1 MNTPPPGSAEFE
13 ALLHTIRFPGDAD
26 PAETRE
32 WLDALATLVRDAG
45 PERARFVLDAL
56 QDEARRHALAWK
68 PQRGSPYVNTI
79 GLREQAAFPGH
90 LETEQR
96 LAALMRW
103 NALAMVVR
111 ANHRHGELG
120 GHISSYASAADLF
133 EVGFNHFFRA
143 RHAAHGGDLVFFQ
156 PHSAPGV
163 YARAYVEGR
172 LSEDDLDHYRQEV
185 AAAAERKTGRSL
197 RGLSSYP
204 HPWLMPDFWQ
214 FPTGSMGLGPL
225 SAVYQARFMRYLE
238 HRGLI
243 PASDR
248 GGPQNDAACR
258 RGPENDVASRRV
270 WGFFGDGEMDEPE
283 SLAGLSLAAREQL
296 DNLVFVVNCNL
307 QRLDGPVRGN
317 GRIVD
322 ELETVFEGAGWHVI
336 KLAWGS
342 DWDALFA
349 RDHTQALVRAFART
363 VDGLFQTFSAND
375 GAYNRDKFFGQSP
388 ELQALV
394 AAMTDDEIDRLHRG
408 GHDLVKIHAAYAA
421 AVAHKGAPVVILAKT
436 MKGYGMGSSGQGRM
450 TTHQQKKLDDAD
462 LVEYVQRFKLPMSDD
477 DARAQ
482 KFFRPAPDSP
492 EAVYLRERRAA
503 LGGPMPARQTA
514 APALPVP
521 AAADFAGFALQAA
534 GKEMSTTM
542 AFVRLLANLL
552 KLPELGPR
560 VVPIVADEARTFG
573 MASLFRQVGIY
584 APEGQRYEPEDA
596 ASLLSYREARD
607 GQILEEGITEAGA
620 LASWTAAAT
629 SYSTHGLA
637 MLPFY
642 IYYSM
647 FGFQRVGDLIWA
659 AADQRSRGF
668 LLGATAGRTTLGGE
682 GLQHQDGHSH
692 LVASTVP
699 NCVAYDP
706 GFAYELALI
715 VQHGLDRM
723 LAQQHDVF
731 FYITVMN
738 QNHAQPSMPAGVET
752 GVLRG
757 LYLLPAVAEVAL
769 PAAHCTLV
777 GSGAILHEVV
787 EAARWLAEHWQVQ
800 AAVCSATSFSELAR
814 EGMAC
819 ERDRAL
825 GGLGDAATQ
834 PWATQVLS
842 RTLGPIVAATDYVRA
857 VPEQL
862 RAWVPVGRRYVTLGT
877 DGFGR
882 SDSRALLREFFEV
895 SPRHI
900 VLRALQALAD
910 DGDLPAAAVAAA
922 RLRYGIAPGPAPWL
936 V

>member
-1 MNTPPPGSAEFE
+1 MTATPPPGSAEFE
-13 ALLHTIRFPGDAD
+13 ALLHAVRFPGDAD

-32 WLDALATLVRDAG
+32 WLDALATLVREAG

-68 PQRGSPYVNTI
+68 PQRGSPYVNSI
-79 GLREQAAFPGH
+79 ALGEQARFPGN
-90 LETEQR
+90 LEIEQR
-96 LAALMRW
+96 LAAVMRW

-111 ANHRHGELG
+111 ANVRHGELG

-143 RHAAHGGDLVFFQ
+143 RHAQHGGDLVFFQ

-163 YARAYVEGR
+163 YARAFVEGR
-172 LSEDDLDHYRQEV
+172 LSEADLDHYRQEV
-185 AAAAERKTGRSL
+185 AAAARSDA
-197 RGLSSYP
+197 RGLCSYP

-214 FPTGSMGLGPL
+214 FPTGSMGLGPI

-238 HRGLI
+238 HRGLL
-243 PASDR
+243 PASD
-248 GGPQNDAACR
+248 
-258 RGPENDVASRRV
+258 RRV

-283 SLAGLSLAAREQL
+283 SLAGLSLAARETL

-317 GRIVD
+317 GRIID

-336 KLAWGS
+336 KLVWGS

-349 RDHTQALVRAFART
+349 RDTTQALVRAFART
-363 VDGLFQTFSAND
+363 VDGQFQTFSAND
-375 GAYNRDKFFGQSP
+375 GAYNRERFFGQSP
-388 ELQALV
+388 ETAALV
-394 AAMTDDEIDRLHRG
+394 GAMTDEEIDRLHRG

-421 AVAHKGAPVVILAKT
+421 AVAHRGAPVVILAKT
-436 MKGYGMGSSGQGRM
+436 MKGYAMGASGQGRM
-450 TTHQQKKLDDAD
+450 TTHQQKKLEGED
-462 LVEYVQRFKLPMSDD
+462 LLGFVRRFKLPMSDE
-477 DARAQ
+477 DALAQ
-482 KFFRPAPDSP
+482 KFFRPADDSA
-492 EAVYLRERRAA
+492 EARYLRERRTA
-503 LGGPMPARQTA
+503 LGGPMPTRQTT
-514 APALPVP
+514 APALPAP
-521 AAADFAGFALQAA
+521 AAADFGAFALNAD

-560 VVPIVADEARTFG
+560 IVPIVADEARTFG

-596 ASLLSYREARD
+596 ASLMSYREARD
-607 GQILEEGITEAGA
+607 GQILEEGISEAGA

-629 SYSTHGLA
+629 SYSTHGLT

-668 LLGATAGRTTLGGE
+668 LLGATAGRTTLSGE
-682 GLQHQDGHSH
+682 GLQHQDGHSQ

-706 GFAYELALI
+706 GYAYELALI
-715 VQHGLDRM
+715 VHHGLNRM
-723 LAQQHDVF
+723 LALQHDVF

-738 QNHAQPSMPAGVET
+738 QNHAQPSLPAGVEE

-757 LYLLPAVAEVAL
+757 LYVLPAPATVAS
-769 PAAHCTLV
+769 PAARCTLV

-800 AAVCSATSFSELAR
+800 ADVLSATSFSELAR
-814 EGMAC
+814 EGMAA
-819 ERDRAL
+819 ERERVL
-825 GGLGDAATQ
+825 GGAALA
-834 PWATQVLS
+834 PWATQVLQG
-842 RTLGPIVAATDYVRA
+842 TQGAIVAATDYVRA

-862 RAWVPVGRRYVTLGT
+862 RAWVPAGRRYVTLGT

-882 SDSRALLREFFEV
+882 SDSRANLRDFFEV
-895 SPRHI
+895 NPRHI
-900 VLRALQALAD
+900 ALRALQALAD
-910 DGDLPAAAVAAA
+910 DGALPAAVPEAA
-922 RLRYGIAPGPAPWL
+922 RQRYGVAPGPAPWL